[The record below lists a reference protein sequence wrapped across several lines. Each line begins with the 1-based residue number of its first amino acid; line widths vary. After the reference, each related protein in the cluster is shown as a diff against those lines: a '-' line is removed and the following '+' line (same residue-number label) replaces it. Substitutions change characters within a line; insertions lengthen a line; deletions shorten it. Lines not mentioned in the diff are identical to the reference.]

1 MEIVLAD
8 AAGFCFGV
16 KRALDLTVKMVNE
29 AASGTP
35 IHTLGPLIHNPQ
47 VVAKLKTQG
56 VKAIEQPGDASSGVV
71 IVRSHGI
78 APKVMAEL
86 HDRDYQ
92 VVDATCPFVKRAM
105 NWAKQL
111 KEEGYQVIIVGDRLH
126 PEVQAIIGYTDETA
140 HVVSTPQEIQKL
152 PIARRVGIIAQT
164 TQSIDT
170 FKACIAALIGKV
182 EELKAFDTICT
193 ATEQRQTSAW
203 ELAAQVDVM
212 VVIGG
217 RNSANT
223 KRLAELCGERGAV
236 TYHIETA
243 EELKPQWFTGVKRA
257 GVTAGASTP
266 DWLIEGVLTR
276 MNEFSQEKAAEAAEN
291 QAAETNEER
300 VEETVEET
308 PAEPIAE
315 EADTADHD
323 VSPEAAVEE
332 KTAAEE
338 PAEESAEEPAEELAG
353 EPAEE
358 PEKEPDEEPAEEPAE
373 TPEEEIEPE
382 AEMDLSE
389 LHMSEYDV
397 QMPTVGAIVEGTV
410 IQISPDEVLVDI
422 DYKSEG
428 RIPLNELSFITDA
441 NPEDIVSVGEQIF
454 VKVLKV
460 DDAEGNVV
468 LSKRRADADQS
479 WEKLEELHKAGESL
493 EAKVIQV
500 VKGGLLVNV
509 GVRGFIPASHVSR
522 GFEDNLHQYVGQ
534 TLELKIIELDRSKNN
549 VVFSHKEI
557 LEERYQKAK
566 EEAFATLE
574 EGTKVPGIVRRLT
587 DFGAF
592 VDIGNGV
599 EGLLHVSEM
608 AYSRVNHPSDV
619 VSEDEEIT
627 VMVLGVDQER
637 ERISLGLKQTMPD
650 PWTRVAERYHVGD
663 KVEGEV
669 TRVVDFGAFV
679 KLEDG
684 VEGLVHISELSHRHV
699 AKAEDVVQSGEQIEV
714 KVISVDADARRIGLS
729 VKELAPKPA
738 PRPAPKAKRDDAVQ
752 ETDSEE
758 LTTNLGDMFGDLFKD
773 QEDE

>member
-16 KRALDLTVKMVNE
+16 KRALDLTVRMINE

-47 VVAKLKTQG
+47 VVAELKTQG
-56 VKAIEQPGDASSGVV
+56 VKAIEQPGDARSGVV

-78 APKVMAEL
+78 APKVMKEL
-86 HDRDYQ
+86 HDRDYK

-111 KEEGYQVIIVGDRLH
+111 KEEGYQVIIVGDRFH

-170 FKACIAALIGKV
+170 FRACITELVGKV

-243 EELKPQWFTGVKRA
+243 DELKPQWFEGITRA

-276 MNEFSQEKAAEAAEN
+276 MNEFSQEKVAEAAEN
-291 QAAETNEER
+291 QTVETNEEQ
-300 VEETVEET
+300 VEETVEEQQ
-308 PAEPIAE
+308 AEPIAE
-315 EADTADHD
+315 AADEVVEDDVKTTADQD
-323 VSPEAAVEE
+323 
-332 KTAAEE
+332 E
-338 PAEESAEEPAEELAG
+338 PAEEAV
-353 EPAEE
+353 
-358 PEKEPDEEPAEEPAE
+358 EEPAEEPAE
-373 TPEEEIEPE
+373 EESEPE
-382 AEMDLSE
+382 AEMELSE

-397 QMPTVGAIVEGTV
+397 QMPTVGAIIEGTV
-410 IQISPDEVLVDI
+410 IQISPDEVLVNI

-428 RIPLNELSFITDA
+428 RIPLSELSFITDA
-441 NPEDIVSVGEQIF
+441 NPEDIVTVGEQIS

-479 WEKLEELHKAGESL
+479 WERLEELHQAGESL

-557 LEERYQKAK
+557 LEERYQEAK

-650 PWTRVAERYHVGD
+650 PWSMVADRYHVGD

-699 AKAEDVVQSGEQIEV
+699 AKAEDVVQSGEQVEV

-729 VKELAPKPA
+729 IKELAPKPA
-738 PRPAPKAKRDDAVQ
+738 PKPAPKAKRDEAVQ

-773 QEDE
+773 AGEDE

>member
-16 KRALDLTVKMVNE
+16 KRALELTNKTIADL
-29 AASGTP
+29 ASGSP

-47 VVAKLKTQG
+47 VVEKLEAQG
-56 VKAIEQPGDASSGVV
+56 VQVIEQPGDAGSGVV

-78 APKVMAEL
+78 APKVMEEL
-86 HDRDYQ
+86 HDRDLT
-92 VVDATCPFVKRAM
+92 VVDATCPYVKKAM
-105 NWAKQL
+105 HWARQL
-111 KEEGYQVIIVGDRLH
+111 KEDGYQVIVVGDRFH
-126 PEVQAIIGYTDETA
+126 PEVQAIYGYTDETA
-140 HVVSTPQEIQKL
+140 HIVSSPQEIKEL
-152 PIARRVGIIAQT
+152 PIARRVGVIAQT
-164 TQSIDT
+164 TQSIDIY
-170 FKACIAALIGKV
+170 KACISELIGKV
-182 EELKAFDTICT
+182 QELRAFDTICT

-203 ELAAQVDVM
+203 NLAAQVDVM

-223 KRLAELCGERGAV
+223 KRLAQLCEERGAV

-243 EELKPQWFTGVKRA
+243 DELEPKWFSGVQRV

-276 MNEFSQEKAAEAAEN
+276 MNEISEKKVAEAAEE
-291 QAAETNEER
+291 QIAETNAAPE
-300 VEETVEET
+300 VEETVDEAVQPVVET
-308 PAEPIAE
+308 AVEAADE
-315 EADTADHD
+315 EAA
-323 VSPEAAVEE
+323 PEVTETDIE
-332 KTAAEE
+332 VDAAE
-338 PAEESAEEPAEELAG
+338 
-353 EPAEE
+353 
-358 PEKEPDEEPAEEPAE
+358 
-373 TPEEEIEPE
+373 
-382 AEMDLSE
+382 LSE

-397 QMPTVGAIVEGTV
+397 QMPTVGAIIEGTV
-410 IQISPDEVLVDI
+410 VHITPDEVLVNI
-422 DYKSEG
+422 GYKSEG
-428 RIPLNELSFITDA
+428 RIPLNELSFIADVK
-441 NPEDIVSVGEQIF
+441 PEDVVSEGEQVS

-468 LSKRRADADQS
+468 LSKRRADADLAWES
-479 WEKLEELHKAGESL
+479 LEKLYETGETL
-493 EAKVIQV
+493 EAKVVQV

-522 GFEDNLHQYVGQ
+522 GFEDNLEQYVGQ

-549 VVFSHKEI
+549 VVFSHKEV

-566 EEAFATLE
+566 EEAFANLE
-574 EGTKVPGIVRRLT
+574 EGATVPGVVKRLT

-608 AYSRVNHPSDV
+608 AYSRVDHPSDV
-619 VSEDEEIT
+619 VSENDEIT
-627 VMVLGVDQER
+627 VMILGVDRER
-637 ERISLGLKQTMPD
+637 ERISLGLKQTLPD
-650 PWTRVAERYHVGD
+650 PWSTVAERYRVGD

-699 AKAEDVVQSGEQIEV
+699 AKAEDVVKSGDRVEV
-714 KVISVDADARRIGLS
+714 QVISVDADARRIGLS
-729 VKELAPKPA
+729 IKELEPKPA
-738 PRPAPKAKRDDAVQ
+738 PKPAPKAKREEVLQ
-752 ETDSEE
+752 TEPEE

-773 QEDE
+773 ADVADDEE

>member
-16 KRALDLTVKMVNE
+16 KRALDLTAKI
-29 AASGTP
+29 ASEVAEGTP

-47 VVAKLKTQG
+47 VVAKLESEGIG
-56 VKAIEQPGDASSGVV
+56 VMEQPGDVGSGVV
-71 IVRSHGI
+71 IVRSHGV
-78 APKVMAEL
+78 APKVMGEL
-86 HDRDYQ
+86 QELAYD
-92 VVDATCPFVKRAM
+92 VVDATCPFVQRAM
-105 NWAKQL
+105 RWAKQL
-111 KEEGYQVIIVGDRLH
+111 KEEGYQVIIVGDQFH
-126 PEVQAIIGYTDETA
+126 PEVQAILGYTDETA
-140 HVVSTPQEIQKL
+140 HIVSTPQEIQKL

-164 TQSIDT
+164 TQSISN
-170 FKACIAALIGKV
+170 FRACIGELIGKV

-223 KRLAELCGERGAV
+223 KRLAELCQEQGTA
-236 TYHIETA
+236 TYHIETP
-243 EELKPQWFTGVKRA
+243 EELQAQWFAGVQKA

-276 MNEFSQEKAAEAAEN
+276 MSEFTEEKVLQTEEQEA
-291 QAAETNEER
+291 Q
-300 VEETVEET
+300 VEEVEVEQVEATET
-308 PAEPIAE
+308 
-315 EADTADHD
+315 T
-323 VSPEAAVEE
+323 
-332 KTAAEE
+332 
-338 PAEESAEEPAEELAG
+338 
-353 EPAEE
+353 
-358 PEKEPDEEPAEEPAE
+358 
-373 TPEEEIEPE
+373 
-382 AEMDLSE
+382 LSE
-389 LHMSEYDV
+389 EQMSEYDV
-397 QMPTVGAIVEGTV
+397 KMPTVGAIIQGKVV
-410 IQISPDEVLVDI
+410 QISNDEVLVDI

-428 RIPLNELSFITDA
+428 RIPLNELSFIA
-441 NPEDIVSVGEQIF
+441 NADPHDLVSEGEEIS

-460 DDAEGNVV
+460 DDSEGNVL
-468 LSKRRADADQS
+468 LSKKRADADQS
-479 WEKLEELHKAGESL
+479 WEKLENLFETGGTM
-493 EAKVIQV
+493 EAKVMQV

-522 GFEDNLHQYVGQ
+522 GFEDDLEQYIGQ

-549 VVFSHKEI
+549 VVFSHKEV
-557 LEERYQKAK
+557 LEEQYQKAK
-566 EEAFATLE
+566 EEAFKNLE
-574 EGTKVPGIVRRLT
+574 EGTKVPGVVRRLT

-619 VSEDEEIT
+619 VAEGDEIT
-627 VMVLGVDQER
+627 VMILGVDSER
-637 ERISLGLKQTMPD
+637 ERISLGLKQTIAD
-650 PWTRVAERYHVGD
+650 PWSKVTERYHVGD
-663 KVEGEV
+663 KVTGEV

-684 VEGLVHISELSHRHV
+684 IEGLVHISELSHKHV
-699 AKAEDVVQSGEQIEV
+699 AKAEDAVKPGEEVEV

-729 VKELAPKPA
+729 IKELEPKPA
-738 PRPAPKAKRDDAVQ
+738 PKAAPKAKQAQ
-752 ETDSEE
+752 PSLAEGTDSEE

-773 QEDE
+773 AQDD

>member
-16 KRALDLTVKMVNE
+16 KRALDLTAKIASE
-29 AASGTP
+29 ATEGTP

-47 VVAKLKTQG
+47 VVAKLEAEGIG
-56 VKAIEQPGDASSGVV
+56 VMEQPGDVGSGVV
-71 IVRSHGI
+71 IVRSHGV
-78 APKVMAEL
+78 APKVMGEL
-86 HDRDYQ
+86 QALKYD
-92 VVDATCPFVKRAM
+92 VVDATCPFVQRAM
-105 NWAKQL
+105 RWAKQL
-111 KEEGYQVIIVGDRLH
+111 KEEGYQVIIVGDQFH
-126 PEVQAIIGYTDETA
+126 PEVQAILGYTDETA

-164 TQSIDT
+164 TQSISN
-170 FKACIAALIGKV
+170 FRACVGELIGKV

-223 KRLAELCGERGAV
+223 KRLADLCQERGTA
-236 TYHIETA
+236 TYHIETP
-243 EELKPQWFTGVKRA
+243 EELQAQWFTGVQRA

-276 MNEFSQEKAAEAAEN
+276 MSEFTEEKVAQATEEQEVQVDVEAA
-291 QAAETNEER
+291 
-300 VEETVEET
+300 
-308 PAEPIAE
+308 
-315 EADTADHD
+315 
-323 VSPEAAVEE
+323 
-332 KTAAEE
+332 
-338 PAEESAEEPAEELAG
+338 
-353 EPAEE
+353 
-358 PEKEPDEEPAEEPAE
+358 
-373 TPEEEIEPE
+373 
-382 AEMDLSE
+382 LSE
-389 LHMSEYDV
+389 EHMSEYDV
-397 QMPTVGAIVEGTV
+397 KMPTVGAIIKGKVV
-410 IQISPDEVLVDI
+410 QIANDEVLVDI

-428 RIPLNELSFITDA
+428 RIPLNELSFIA
-441 NPEDIVSVGEQIF
+441 NADPHDLVSEGEEIS

-460 DDAEGNVV
+460 DDSEGNVL
-468 LSKRRADADQS
+468 LSKKRADADQS
-479 WEKLEELHKAGESL
+479 WEKLENLFETGGTM
-493 EAKVIQV
+493 EAKVMQV

-522 GFEDNLHQYVGQ
+522 GFEDDLDQYIGQ
-534 TLELKIIELDRSKNN
+534 TLELKIIELDRTKNN
-549 VVFSHKEI
+549 VVFSHKEV
-557 LEERYQKAK
+557 LEEQYQKAK
-566 EEAFATLE
+566 EEAFQNLQ
-574 EGTKVPGIVRRLT
+574 EGTKVHGVVRRLT

-619 VSEDEEIT
+619 VAEGEEIT
-627 VMVLGVDQER
+627 VMILGIDSER
-637 ERISLGLKQTMPD
+637 ERISLGLKQTIAD
-650 PWTRVAERYHVGD
+650 PWSQVTERYHVGD
-663 KVEGEV
+663 KVSGEV

-684 VEGLVHISELSHRHV
+684 IEGLVHISELSHKHV
-699 AKAEDVVQSGEQIEV
+699 AKAEDAVKPGEEVEV

-729 VKELAPKPA
+729 IKELEPKPAPKPA
-738 PRPAPKAKRDDAVQ
+738 APKGKQTQQASLV
-752 ETDSEE
+752 EGTNSEE

-773 QEDE
+773 PQDQ